1 MGDFVD
7 HELLLSVASGIG
19 RWVDGPA
26 GAVYERDEDCLGKEK
41 KKEVEFSLLLMSFDF
56 DDAEKSFFGARFFF
70 RALRSLCR
78 ASLPFHYSMSAIAIV
93 GAAIDVAKLMNRS
106 ALFDGQRARHS
117 FPLRPLPFVAH
128 HRKFSALSVFFLF
141 DLLLFFLLLLPFSLS
156 LSLPFP
162 FSPSPATRNPRSL
175 FAPLPLTD
183 TPPPLRK
190 KSTNIFIK
198 KKLQAASRTSSAS
211 SAATTLRQGPPPPR
225 SRASTSAAPTSSHC
239 CAATAAAAAETRAR
253 TTRRATT
260 SASRGAPS
268 RSRPLRSPPSSRCPP
283 GPRAPRRSGSPKQTP
298 PPRPPRPSRPRGPW
312 GPPRS
317 SPAGPSRGRQRA
329 EATASEEAARGSPM
343 RTPRR
348 CSSSSRSAATSS
360 PRP

>member
-128 HRKFSALSVFFLF
+128 HLKFSALSVFFPLRPPPLF
-141 DLLLFFLLLLPFSLS
+141 PPPSPFLSLS
-156 LSLPFP
+156 LSSFP
-162 FSPSPATRNPRSL
+162 F
-175 FAPLPLTD
+175 LPLHCD
-183 TPPPLRK
+183 PQSPL
-190 KSTNIFIK
+190 S
-198 KKLQAASRTSSAS
+198 
-211 SAATTLRQGPPPPR
+211 LR
-225 SRASTSAAPTSSHC
+225 APTSH
-239 CAATAAAAAETRAR
+239 RY
-253 TTRRATT
+253 
-260 SASRGAPS
+260 
-268 RSRPLRSPPSSRCPP
+268 
-283 GPRAPRRSGSPKQTP
+283 
-298 PPRPPRPSRPRGPW
+298 
-312 GPPRS
+312 
-317 SPAGPSRGRQRA
+317 
-329 EATASEEAARGSPM
+329 
-343 RTPRR
+343 
-348 CSSSSRSAATSS
+348 SSSTS
-360 PRP
+360 

>member
-156 LSLPFP
+156 LSLFL
-162 FSPSPATRNPRSL
+162 SL
-175 FAPLPLTD
+175 S
-183 TPPPLRK
+183 PPPLRPAIPALSSRPYLSPILLLHFVKNRRISLLK
-190 KSTNIFIK
+190 KN
-198 KKLQAASRTSSAS
+198 SR
-211 SAATTLRQGPPPPR
+211 LPQGPPP
-225 SRASTSAAPTSSHC
+225 
-239 CAATAAAAAETRAR
+239 
-253 TTRRATT
+253 
-260 SASRGAPS
+260 
-268 RSRPLRSPPSSRCPP
+268 L
-283 GPRAPRRSGSPKQTP
+283 P
-298 PPRPPRPSRPRGPW
+298 PPRRP
-312 GPPRS
+312 
-317 SPAGPSRGRQRA
+317 
-329 EATASEEAARGSPM
+329 
-343 RTPRR
+343 
-348 CSSSSRSAATSS
+348 
-360 PRP
+360 